1 MSFDVLCASLEVFFP
16 SAFAVSGACLS
27 QVFRAWHSPL
37 LRFLIASAVFA
48 PCGLSSLFHLVTLLG
63 FSFRAFSCKRLVASS
78 CAILSRL
85 EAPSALYRWLLHAHD
100 FVLAAFIAFESQRC
114 SSILGASTLLQ
125 LVHIGSVVNRLRWS
139 MLSWFSLLFRGSFL
153 CLRSSCDDLHRCN
166 TSVTA
171 PTLTVY
177 NKLAFSS
184 AFALVFCSLL
194 LVGSTVRLLAPLF
207 LCAPDAAY
215 PCRQPSPFTYK
226 LSALAFIDER
236 LLLVSASCVASL
248 RTYRLS

>member
-1 MSFDVLCASLEVFFP
+1 VVL
-16 SAFAVSGACLS
+16 GACLS

-125 LVHIGSVVNRLRWS
+125 LVRIGSVVSRLRWS

-166 TSVTA
+166 TSVTS

-194 LVGSTVRLLAPLF
+194 LVGSTVRLLAPPLPLRLVPLTF
-207 LCAPDAAY
+207 AG
-215 PCRQPSPFTYK
+215 SPHH
-226 LSALAFIDER
+226 SLASS
-236 LLLVSASCVASL
+236 LLPPLLTVASFLL
-248 RTYRLS
+248 RPLALRRFVPTA